1 MNIHAEGLHFPFAS
15 REALWEWHIPSDR
28 LVLSAGALEA
38 LKLPEPPSTMR
49 AFLERVP
56 ASFLSTLDESRRNVL
71 ETQAENFLEASYP
84 FEGLLVRERMLVL
97 ERDDEGRAMRV
108 LGQCSVAGE
117 KPVPAN
123 QLSAAPGGAGFWL
136 CDLRA
141 SLIHM
146 DGRCGALLGF
156 AEAAPRDMK
165 LKEWKSRLQ
174 DGEGL
179 LCRHKA
185 IVAGPEAGDTF
196 EDMAQVRR
204 ENGDYTLMAL
214 RGSVLERGEDGRAL
228 SLGGSLRGALDFS
241 SSREPDERES
251 GRLLLAVNVTGD
263 GLWDWDATTDS
274 VYYSPRYL
282 SMLGYTA
289 ETFPARLDVW
299 EAKIHPDDYAKIVPI
314 QKALVE
320 SPEFGD
326 SFECNYRLRRAD
338 GSWAWIMGRGY
349 VTHRGADGR
358 ATRLVGLHTDIT
370 ASQGERERLE
380 ELVKND
386 ALTGLH
392 SRAFCDLEVES
403 FERAHLRPISV
414 ISCDVNG
421 LKLINDYM
429 GHAAGDELLRQTAAL
444 LRHPLRQTDCVARMG
459 GDEFVILLPG
469 CGESKAVNILE
480 HIQRG
485 FDEANARGGMPVLL
499 SFGLASAETPDVP
512 VSRLLQDADRAML
525 RDKVARRAASNR
537 RIKDWIERHKN
548 VPVSLE
554 DSRYEG

>member
-1 MNIHAEGLHFPFAS
+1 MNTHAEGLHFPFTS
-15 REALWEWHIPSDR
+15 REALWEWHVPSDR

-38 LKLPEPPSTMR
+38 LKLPEPPPTMR
-49 AFLERVP
+49 DFLERVP
-56 ASFLSTLDESRRNVL
+56 ASFLSTLDESRRKVL
-71 ETQAENFLEASYP
+71 ETQPENFLEASYP
-84 FEGLLVRERMLVL
+84 FEGLLVRERLLVL
-97 ERDDEGRAMRV
+97 ERDETGRAVRV

-117 KPVPAN
+117 TPVPAD
-123 QLSAAPGGAGFWL
+123 QSSAVPGGPGFWL

-141 SLIHM
+141 HQSRL
-146 DGRCGALLGF
+146 DGRCAALLGF
-156 AEAAPRDMK
+156 AGASPRDMD
-165 LKEWKSRLQ
+165 LADWKARIQ
-174 DGEGL
+174 DDEGMR
-179 LCRHKA
+179 CRHELL
-185 IVAGPEAGDTF
+185 VAGPGGGDTF
-196 EDMAQVRR
+196 EDMVQVRR
-204 ENGDYTLMAL
+204 ESGDFILMAL
-214 RGSVLERGEDGRAL
+214 RGSVLERDENGRARML
-228 SLGGSLRGALDFS
+228 AGSLRSALDFS
-241 SSREPDERES
+241 SSSEPDERES

-263 GLWDWDATTDS
+263 GLWDWDATTDT

-314 QKALVE
+314 QKALVK
-320 SPEFGD
+320 SPEYGD
-326 SFECNYRLRRAD
+326 SFECSYRLRKAD
-338 GSWAWIMGRGY
+338 GTWAWIMGRGY
-349 VTHRGADGR
+349 VTHRDANGQ
-358 ATRLVGLHTDIT
+358 ATRLVGLHTDIS
-370 ASQGERERLE
+370 ASQTERERLE
-380 ELVKND
+380 QLVKND

-392 SRAFCDLEVES
+392 SRSFCDLEVES

-421 LKLINDYM
+421 LKLINDYL
-429 GHAAGDELLRQTAAL
+429 GHAAGDELLRQTAVL
-444 LRHPLRQTDCVARMG
+444 LRRPLRQTDCVARMG

-469 CGESKAVNILE
+469 CGENKAVDILE
-480 HIQRG
+480 QIRRG
-485 FDEANARGGMPVLL
+485 FEEANAQDGMPVLL